1 MKNLQMLEIKYLGAT
16 NTKGA
21 RIKII
26 DTRFKASI
34 TLSRDYEGDMED
46 QALKYLIS
54 RGFNIVAKCHNEI
67 TGALYLL
74 SDTFKPINKA
84 VNND

>member
-21 RIKII
+21 RVKII
-26 DTRFKASI
+26 DTHFKASI
-34 TLSRDYEGDMED
+34 TLSRDYEDDIEE
-46 QALKYLIS
+46 QELKYLIS

-74 SDTFKPINKA
+74 SDTFKPINEA

>member
-1 MKNLQMLEIKYLGAT
+1 MTNLQMLEVRYLGAT

-34 TLSRDYEGDMED
+34 TLSRDYEGDMVD
-46 QALKYLIS
+46 LALKYLIS

-74 SDTFKPINKA
+74 SDTFKPINEA
-84 VNND
+84 VRND

>member
-1 MKNLQMLEIKYLGAT
+1 MKNLQMLEIKYIGAT

-26 DTRFKASI
+26 DTRFKASV
-34 TLSRDYEGDMED
+34 TVSRDYDNDIQD
-46 QALKYLIS
+46 QAFEYLTS
-54 RGFNIVAKCHNEI
+54 HGFNIVAKCHNEI

-74 SDTFKPINKA
+74 SDTFKPINEA

>member
-1 MKNLQMLEIKYLGAT
+1 MKNLQMLEIKYLSAT

-46 QALKYLIS
+46 QAFEYLTS
-54 RGFNIVAKCHNEI
+54 RGFNIVAKCYNE
-67 TGALYLL
+67 TPGALYLL
-74 SDTFKPINKA
+74 A
-84 VNND
+84 VRND

>member
-1 MKNLQMLEIKYLGAT
+1 MKNLQILEIKYLGAT

-21 RIKII
+21 RVKIT

-46 QALKYLIS
+46 QAFEYLIS

-74 SDTFKPINKA
+74 SDTFKPINEA
-84 VNND
+84 VRND